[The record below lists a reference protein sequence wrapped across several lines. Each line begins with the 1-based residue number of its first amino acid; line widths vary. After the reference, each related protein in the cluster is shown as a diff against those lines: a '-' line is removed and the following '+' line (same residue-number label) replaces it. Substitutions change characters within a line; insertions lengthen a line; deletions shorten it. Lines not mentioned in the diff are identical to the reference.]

1 MGILDNIRNAFIT
14 PEKEQSKNKK
24 ESPVV
29 YYNSLGTDV
38 SYKVRYDQ
46 LAEEGYQQNAIVY
59 RCINEISNSASRVSI
74 NLFRGDQE
82 LDNHPLLDLLYNPS
96 PVISQVEF
104 FQAVY
109 AYLLISGN
117 SYILSVGGD
126 RTPPTELY
134 NLRPDRIKIK
144 AGKRAMPISYD
155 YIIGGQTVESYS
167 VDQAT
172 GNSKI
177 KHIKFFNPMDDFY
190 GMSPIMAAS
199 IDIDQHNLAN
209 KHNVNLMQNGARP
222 SGAVIFKPKDE
233 TGASMQLSDVQRN
246 QLVNDINQRFSGAG
260 NAGKPMLLEGDF
272 DWKEMG
278 LSPKDMDFTQLKHM
292 SAKDIALVYGVPS
305 QLIGIPDSQTYSN
318 FAEAKLALYNE
329 TIIPLLDKVQAD
341 LNEWLT
347 PMFGEDLELRYD
359 IDSIP
364 AMAEQRKRVFESVT
378 HGVQNGILTRN
389 EAREQLG
396 YEPID
401 GADSLLVPANLMPL
415 NIATDEEQPGRD
427 EDIPEEQNTELEE
440 DRMELDPD
448 APVEIIKAEDDLTN
462 FPKRGDNKK
471 VSLRNSNYPQFD
483 YNFAVNVKNDNPKVW
498 RAGGNIRGNEAFML
512 WGRARE
518 GVETEGVL
526 DWIRERE
533 AWIARHFRDGR
544 QFRSGKEPNLSSIA
558 GVVAQMKW
566 GAIGVLGKQGMKDV
580 ILEVIKKQEGRKN
593 YDDLIE
599 LESTQETEEEKRI
612 TEAVR
617 EALKKKVEDH
627 NEEYGDN
634 PKKKVNLRMLSAV
647 FRRGVGAYRTNPASV
662 RPGVRSEEQWAYARV
677 NAFLFAVRNN
687 RFQGGKFDLD
697 LLPDGHPL
705 AT

>member
-1 MGILDNIRNAFIT
+1 MGILDNIRNAFST
-14 PEKEQSKNKK
+14 PQKEEQKNKK
-24 ESPVV
+24 EAPVV

-59 RCINEISNSASRVSI
+59 RCVNEIANSASRVTI

-96 PVISQVEF
+96 PVVSQVEF

-144 AGKRAMPISYD
+144 AGKRAMPLSYD
-155 YIIGGQTVESYS
+155 YIIGGQAIDSYQ

-172 GNSKI
+172 GNSKV
-177 KHIKFFNPMDDFY
+177 KHIKFFNPLDDFY
-190 GMSPIMAAS
+190 GMSPIQAS
-199 IDIDQHNLAN
+199 SVDIDQHNLAN

-233 TGASMQLSDVQRN
+233 TGATMQLSDVQRN
-246 QLVNDINQRFSGAG
+246 QLVNDINQRFSGSA

-359 IDSIP
+359 VDSIP
-364 AMAEQRKRVFESVT
+364 AMAEQRRRIFESVT
-378 HGVQNGILTRN
+378 QGVQNGILTRN

-396 YEPID
+396 YEPLD

-415 NIATDEEQPGRD
+415 NIAGEEEKPQTDELDNNPTEDQPG
-427 EDIPEEQNTELEE
+427 EEEINEENIQDIM
-440 DRMELDPD
+440 DRMNEELDD
-448 APVEIIKAEDDLTN
+448 MIKAEADVDTV
-462 FPKRGDNKK
+462 PTDGMVTEAKRGLEWRKEFGRGGTIIGMTRANQIVNKTKLSPRTVRRMHSFFSRHEVDKRAEGFRPGEDGYPSNGRIAWALWGGDAGQSWARKK
-471 VSLRNSNYPQFD
+471 VAQLDRERGKFFEDQSEIQILDEELEGKQITAAIKEGLRNK
-483 YNFAVNVKNDNPKVW
+483 VK
-498 RAGGNIRGNEAFML
+498 
-512 WGRARE
+512 
-518 GVETEGVL
+518 
-526 DWIRERE
+526 
-533 AWIARHFRDGR
+533 
-544 QFRSGKEPNLSSIA
+544 
-558 GVVAQMKW
+558 
-566 GAIGVLGKQGMKDV
+566 
-580 ILEVIKKQEGRKN
+580 
-593 YDDLIE
+593 
-599 LESTQETEEEKRI
+599 
-612 TEAVR
+612 
-617 EALKKKVEDH
+617 DH
-627 NEEYGDN
+627 NDKHGDK
-634 PKKKVNLRMLSAV
+634 PGKRVNLRMLSAV
-647 FRRGVGAYRTNPASV
+647 FRRGVGAYRTNPQSV
-662 RPGVRSEEQWAYARV
+662 RPNVNSEEQWAYARV
-677 NAFLFAVRNN
+677 NAFLYAVRTG
-687 RFQGGKFDLD
+687 RFRGGKFDLD
-697 LLPDGHPL
+697 LLPSGHPL